1 MSQDEGVEITPLNIV
16 TEISL
21 HYHCHKMSYRME
33 DQSTVCV
40 CVWSGHVCE
49 GAGTQLT
56 WSLERESVE
65 VLTLSCAEYDEVTI
79 ATVHTLTLA

>member
-1 MSQDEGVEITPLNIV
+1 M
-16 TEISL
+16 
-21 HYHCHKMSYRME
+21 
-33 DQSTVCV
+33 
-40 CVWSGHVCE
+40 CE